1 MLGAATFCYFHTD
14 HLGSIQVTANEV
26 GTPQERLSYDI
37 FGKRRNV
44 NGTDDAGTI
53 TAGNNIKGASPRRG
67 YTGHEMLDS
76 LSLVHMN
83 GRVYDPGLGRV
94 LSADPIIQAPMMT
107 QSYNRYSYVMNNP
120 LALTDPSGYNWLT
133 KGLRGLIFGVTSLI
147 PAIGNRL
154 DNFFANSKF
163 GQFALSSILTF
174 YGGSPGAALASAYLT
189 AVQGGSDSDIFMAGL
204 KTGATAFAFELA
216 GGVGG
221 GGEAGANSFG
231 RYAAHAGAGCL
242 SGYANGEGCGRGA
255 ASAVAGKFMTNGM
268 VAAGFDK
275 AQMFV
280 GTVVA
285 GGVTSA
291 LGGGK
296 FANGAQTAA
305 FGYLLNQLASRPQR
319 EMREIRN
326 WPGGTEGPTISFVND
341 DPSGAMPPRLVDT
354 RIADVVE
361 QTALQCGC
369 DITINSTTGGQH
381 TSAAHPTGRA
391 VDIYWVNG
399 EQVSNNLDYATRV
412 EVAGVRAFI
421 SLGYS
426 GQVLGP
432 AFTSNIFSNSS
443 GTSTS
448 HVNVGG
454 HRGHI
459 HIGVGP

>member
-14 HLGSIQVTANEV
+14 HLGSIQVTTNEV
-26 GTPQERLSYDI
+26 GTPQERFSYDL

-94 LSADPIIQAPMMT
+94 LSADPIIQAPYMT
-107 QSYNRYSYVMNNP
+107 QSYNRYTYVMNNP

-221 GGEAGANSFG
+221 EKGANSFG

-268 VAAGFDK
+268 DAAGFDK

-305 FGYLLNQLASRPQR
+305 FGYLLNHLSSIKLRGIGNTFLDEGFGNKVNAFIANAEIAGVNINVNEAFRTNDDQMEMNRNSNAITPAAPGSSLHEAGFAIDVNYASLRD
-319 EMREIRN
+319 I
-326 WPGGTEGPTISFVND
+326 PGG
-341 DPSGAMPPRLVDT
+341 L
-354 RIADVVE
+354 
-361 QTALQCGC
+361 
-369 DITINSTTGGQH
+369 TGNQQRQIILD
-381 TSAAHPTGRA
+381 SAAAAGLSWGGNFRPPDVPHFYSDPGNRSQLIPTAQR
-391 VDIYWVNG
+391 
-399 EQVSNNLDYATRV
+399 DYCK
-412 EVAGVRAFI
+412 
-421 SLGYS
+421 LS
-426 GQVLGP
+426 G
-432 AFTSNIFSNSS
+432 NC
-443 GTSTS
+443 
-448 HVNVGG
+448 
-454 HRGHI
+454 
-459 HIGVGP
+459 

>member
-1 MLGAATFCYFHTD
+1 MVVYFIVKLD
-14 HLGSIQVTANEV
+14 SNVV
-26 GTPQERLSYDI
+26 ERFSYDI

-44 NGTDDAGTI
+44 NGSDDAGTI

-67 YTGHEMLDS
+67 YTGHEMLDN

-94 LSADPIIQAPMMT
+94 LSADPIIQAPYMT
-107 QSYNRYSYVMNNP
+107 QSYNRYTYVMNNP

-189 AVQGGSDSDIFMAGL
+189 AVQGGSESDIFMAGL

-268 VAAGFDK
+268 DAAGFDK

-305 FGYLLNQLASRPQR
+305 FGYLLNQLGSRKNPA
-319 EMREIRN
+319 EAIAADALTD
-326 WPGGTEGPTISFVND
+326 G
-341 DPSGAMPPRLVDT
+341 RL
-354 RIADVVE
+354 
-361 QTALQCGC
+361 
-369 DITINSTTGGQH
+369 
-381 TSAAHPTGRA
+381 
-391 VDIYWVNG
+391 
-399 EQVSNNLDYATRV
+399 
-412 EVAGVRAFI
+412 
-421 SLGYS
+421 SLGEANAIWRANNDPNFEVS
-426 GQVLGP
+426 VDASQLSVQQLRDFGPNGTAPGTVQGADWFVHGSVTLRQDALGSISILP
-432 AFTSNIFSNSS
+432 GAYDFELHGSLTDHLTRNLLTYGGFYLGSRA
-443 GTSTS
+443 GTS
-448 HVNVGG
+448 VGIDYLIKYNGNPNVFRKGD
-454 HRGHI
+454 
-459 HIGVGP
+459 